1 MENQNQNLKDEVEVA
16 LERIRT
22 GLRVEG
28 GDVQLVDI
36 QDGIVKVKLQGSC
49 AGCPFSQMTLK
60 NFIEKE
66 LKKSVPGVKGVV
78 SA

>member
-1 MENQNQNLKDEVEVA
+1 MQNLRDEVEAA

-36 QDGIVKVKLQGSC
+36 EDGIVKVKLQGSC

-66 LKKSVPGVKGVV
+66 VKKSVTGVKGVV
-78 SA
+78 AV

>member
-1 MENQNQNLKDEVEVA
+1 MQNLRDEVEAA

-36 QDGIVKVKLQGSC
+36 EDGIVKVKLQGSC

-66 LKKSVPGVKGVV
+66 IKKSVTGVKGVV
-78 SA
+78 AV

>member
-1 MENQNQNLKDEVEVA
+1 MENLKEEVEAA

-22 GLRVEG
+22 ALRVEG

-36 QDGIVKVKLQGSC
+36 DDGMVKVKLQGSC

-66 LKKSVPGVKGVV
+66 LKKSVKGVKGVV

>member
-1 MENQNQNLKDEVEVA
+1 MVMQNLRDEVEAA

-36 QDGIVKVKLQGSC
+36 EDGIVKVKLQGSC

-66 LKKSVPGVKGVV
+66 IKKSVPGVKGVV
-78 SA
+78 AV